1 MKLFRKL
8 LIIVIAAMLLLM
20 STACSSTD
28 EGKTNTNVKKE
39 GTQENIKKKDS
50 ELKQLTL
57 EEAFAKID
65 KKEKFVFMVTQSTCS
80 YCNSFKK
87 TLVPFLK
94 EHADIPFFEI
104 EVDMLGTMKADVNKN
119 FEKLQKKV
127 SEFQGGT
134 PEMFCY
140 ENGKVKKTISGELTE
155 AALTNWMVDCGFIE
169 GDKVEEETLE
179 TYEFKTSKKL
189 KFETL
194 LEVSKRIDEKQ
205 SFYLLM
211 SEADRYNQAFIET
224 LIPILEEEDIE
235 IIALKFPIEQGDQKK
250 EDLDKAYQKLMDS
263 LNDMQYSPTVYQI
276 KEGKGKKLLEDNVTA
291 EVIKK
296 ALK

>member
-1 MKLFRKL
+1 MKLLKKI
-8 LIIVIAAMLLLM
+8 LIIMIAALLLLM
-20 STACSSTD
+20 STACSST
-28 EGKTNTNVKKE
+28 EKAKTDTTIQEPV
-39 GTQENIKKKDS
+39 QENTRKKKS

-57 EEAFAKID
+57 DEAFEKID
-65 KKEKFVFMVTQSTCS
+65 QKEKFIFIVTQSTCS

-87 TLVPFLK
+87 TLIPFLK
-94 EHADIPFFEI
+94 EHEDIPFYEI
-104 EVDMLGTMKADVNKN
+104 EMDMLGTMKSDVTKN

-127 SEFQGGT
+127 TEFQGGT

-140 ENGKVKKTISGELTE
+140 ENGKVKKTVSGELTE
-155 AALTNWMVDCGFIE
+155 AALTNFMIDCGFIK
-169 GDKVEEETLE
+169 GDKVEEETQE

-224 LIPILEEEDIE
+224 LIPILEEKDVD
-235 IIALKFPIEQGDQKK
+235 IIALKFPIEQGNQKK
-250 EDLDKAYQKLMDS
+250 EDLDRAYQKLMAS
-263 LNDMQYSPTVYQI
+263 VKDMQYTPTVYQI
-276 KEGKGKKLLEDNVTA
+276 KAGKGEKVLEDNVTA